1 MSIYEELR
9 DNVAKPLLEEFKQGS
24 ISLIQR
30 VAGAGALDDPGTA
43 TETTVTLD
51 AVAKGVSFKFVRDGF
66 AASTDLVV
74 TAAIVDG
81 ITPTKNDFITIDGV
95 RHKIIEDIS
104 PPAAGSRVVWKFIVR
119 K

>member
-9 DNVAKPLLEEFKQGS
+9 DTVAKPLLKEFKQGS
-24 ISLIQR
+24 ISLIQMT
-30 VAGAGALDDPGTA
+30 PGSGPIDNPGPA
-43 TETTVTLD
+43 TQTTISLD
-51 AVAKGVSFKFVRDGF
+51 AVAKGVSFKYVRDGF
-66 AASTDLVV
+66 ATSTDLIV

-81 ITPTKNDFITIDGV
+81 ITPTKNDFIEIDGV

>member
-1 MSIYEELR
+1 MSIYDELR
-9 DNVAKPLLEEFKQGS
+9 DTVAKPLMKEFKQGS
-24 ISLIQR
+24 ISLILN
-30 VAGAGALDDPGTA
+30 VASAGPIDDPGA
-43 TETTVTLD
+43 PTETTVALD
-51 AVAKGVSFKFVRDGF
+51 AVASGVTFKYVRDGF
-66 AASTDLVV
+66 AVATDIIV

-81 ITPTKNDFITIDGV
+81 ITPTKNDFIEIDGV